1 MGQST
6 YNGVVPGTLKTVSGR
21 TSEEGL
27 LAAELHTFEQHRAAL
42 LGAALHRFA
51 LVHGTELVGS
61 YESESDAISEGYRRF
76 GNVPF
81 LVKRVEASDAPEHF
95 ASNVLAL

>member
-1 MGQST
+1 
-6 YNGVVPGTLKTVSGR
+6 
-21 TSEEGL
+21 
-27 LAAELHTFEQHRAAL
+27 
-42 LGAALHRFA
+42 LHRFA